1 MYLLG
6 HFYFFKLLDILS
18 DNPHTYLRIRNALS
32 TQCNEKK
39 ILWREGFQGRSR
51 LACVPSPV
59 GRPLRLFG
67 VLLYRSTIALAESR
81 GEGVSLCVT
90 RFLSVWCMVRIANAD
105 C

>member
-39 ILWREGFQGRSR
+39 NIVARRLSRTFAARVRAFAGWPAFEIIRGPTVSEYHSISREQRRRSQSV
-51 LACVPSPV
+51 CDPFPV
-59 GRPLRLFG
+59 
-67 VLLYRSTIALAESR
+67 
-81 GEGVSLCVT
+81 
-90 RFLSVWCMVRIANAD
+90 SVVHGTNCE